1 MTYEAKNYFR
11 IVQRAIRP
19 IYFIN
24 ELNSIS
30 YLSTATFVRYM
41 NKCFVILACHSLNEL
56 EKVLSNRKSIWDYVG
71 FIMLDGK
78 FKLLKDD
85 VLKFKIYTNLDIVV
99 CELDER
105 SSWVSNNSNNSFFNL
120 DLNNDSKLFREDYF
134 DWIGFP
140 AKKADDYHRT
150 KANPDRIVKDQ
161 ELLDDGRI
169 KWLNARFF
177 TISAHTDYLNKN
189 GEIKGKLITDK
200 PQSLQGMSG
209 GVFYCVPQSLTKEN
223 IDDDY
228 NISRDYYFVG
238 IGLIYDNK
246 KNLISGVAKNQIIS
260 LLNNDFFSN

>member
-11 IVQRAIRP
+11 IIQRAIRP

-24 ELNSIS
+24 ELNGIS

-41 NKCFVILACHSLNEL
+41 NKYFVILAYHSLNEL
-56 EKVLSNRKSIWDYVG
+56 EKVLSNKKNIWDFLG
-71 FIMLDGK
+71 SIMLDGN
-78 FKLLKDD
+78 FKLLKEE
-85 VLKFKIYTNLDIVV
+85 VLKFKIYNNLDIVV
-99 CELDER
+99 CELDE
-105 SSWVSNNSNNSFFNL
+105 SSLWVSNNSFFNL
-120 DLNNDSKLFREDYF
+120 DLNNDSKFFREDYF
-134 DWIGFP
+134 EWMGFP
-140 AKKADDYHRT
+140 AKKADDYHKT
-150 KANPDRIVKDQ
+150 KANPDRIAKDQ

-177 TISAHTDYLNKN
+177 AIGAYTDYLNKN

-223 IDDDY
+223 INDNYD
-228 NISRDYYFVG
+228 ISKDCYFVG
-238 IGLIYDNK
+238 IGLVYDNK

-260 LLNNDFFSN
+260 LLDNDFSVI